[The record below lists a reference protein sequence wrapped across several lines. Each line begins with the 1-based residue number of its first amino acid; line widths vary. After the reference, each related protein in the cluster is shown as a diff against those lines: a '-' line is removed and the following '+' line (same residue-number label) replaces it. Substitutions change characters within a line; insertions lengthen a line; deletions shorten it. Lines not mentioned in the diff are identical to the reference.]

1 MDSDC
6 VDDILIEVVNED
18 DRESL
23 EELSFINSF
32 AAPKDFGGEDDLELA
47 FEDFLDEA
55 VEVFETLRTDV
66 VELFLVE
73 DVDPSLIIPKLI
85 ASSSAISL
93 LVSGSVNIPLFSS
106 MRPLRSASWKVIAP
120 SSASPVLEET
130 LMVLLTV

>member
-23 EELSFINSF
+23 EELSFMNSF

-55 VEVFETLRTDV
+55 VEVFEALRTDV

-73 DVDPSLIIPKLI
+73 DADPSLIIPKLI

-93 LVSGSVNIPLFSS
+93 LVSGSVKIPLFSS
-106 MRPLRSASWKVIAP
+106 MRPLRSASWNVIAP
-120 SSASPVLEET
+120 SSASPVLDET
-130 LMVLLTV
+130 LMVRLTV